1 MENWSWP
8 VFISTLQ
15 VLIVPTKM
23 QRSVWAEAG
32 AEDGLAGSVSEALFP
47 FGNHANHD
55 SVEKLDVVSTVI
67 PARGRLGQEMVRN

>member
-47 FGNHANHD
+47 L
-55 SVEKLDVVSTVI
+55 EIMLIMTVW
-67 PARGRLGQEMVRN
+67 RSWM